1 MLRTGVT
8 LDRDQIMLA
17 TAREHAIAKEGRKFI
32 TLRLVDFTK
41 NRIQGAIVLHSQAYR
56 DANGMNKFH
65 FEERGGP
72 INFELDELQGAMF
85 ARVLDIEHN
94 RRFLASMSSYG
105 FWEIEDKNVEAE
117 ILEIAQGMT
126 KKAIVKAK
134 VQPKEAKL
142 SDDQIELEMAR
153 LQQEKSK
160 RQLEKAKAEEPAFKS
175 VETTEAEQVTPEVQE
190 TSPEVPESET
200 KDTEPGTSEEPGPQR
215 RGRAAKRRK
224 SLVSVE

>member
-85 ARVLDIEHN
+85 ARVLDVDHN

-117 ILEIAQGMT
+117 IMEIAQGMT
-126 KKAIVKAK
+126 KKAIVKK

-142 SDDQIELEMAR
+142 SDEQIELEMAR

-160 RQLEKAKAEEPAFKS
+160 RQLDKAKAEEPAFAS
-175 VETTEAEQVTPEVQE
+175 VETKEPEAPEVQE
-190 TSPEVPESET
+190 PLAEVTEVPA
-200 KDTEPGTSEEPGPQR
+200 KDTETEINEEPGPQR